1 MEMGLL
7 FDSQS
12 NNQKKL
18 IYGLPSPSPVAKC
31 CDPRF
36 LRLVA
41 RSVVLAVI
49 MVSFPWLNVSSSS
62 SSSSWSNNLNH
73 AFNEGIVEK
82 HDRVVLVTSSDSSND
97 ADSSIIAAVTGS
109 DSSNDAAVAAC
120 DDDVI
125 RCRNGL
131 KGRRLLAATESDAK
145 AAALERLEDVLL
157 EPPRAASGK
166 SNAYRKKTRYL
177 PELMGVSLENY
188 PRRVFIDVS
197 YLSGEKSAAAAAAS
211 EWFAKHYPAGN
222 AEFETFQIEAVAG
235 AESPPP
241 EGQAGGGGMS
251 EWLRKNVE
259 EKDYVVMKTVAEVAE
274 EMVKSRAIRLVDEL
288 FLECKHQGIK
298 KGGEKSRRAYWECL
312 ALYGMLRD
320 EGVAVH
326 QWWG

>member
-1 MEMGLL
+1 MGLKEMEMCLL

-18 IYGLPSPSPVAKC
+18 IYGLPARSSVAKC
-31 CDPRF
+31 RDPRF

-41 RSVVLAVI
+41 RAVILTVI

-62 SSSSWSNNLNH
+62 SWSNNLNH
-73 AFNEGIVEK
+73 VFNEGIVEK
-82 HDRVVLVTSSDSSND
+82 RDRVILVTSSDSNND
-97 ADSSIIAAVTGS
+97 V
-109 DSSNDAAVAAC
+109 AVAAS
-120 DDDVI
+120 DDVI
-125 RCRNGL
+125 RRRNGL

-145 AAALERLEDVLL
+145 AAALERLEDILL

-177 PELMGVSLENY
+177 PELMGVSLEDY

-197 YLSGEKSAAAAAAS
+197 YMSGDKSAAAAAS

-222 AEFETFQIEAVAG
+222 TEFEMFQIEAVAG
-235 AESPPP
+235 AESPSP
-241 EGQAGGGGMS
+241 EVQAGGRGMS
-251 EWLRKNVE
+251 GWLRKNVE

-298 KGGEKSRRAYWECL
+298 KGVRKVG
-312 ALYGMLRD
+312 GHI
-320 EGVAVH
+320 GNV
-326 QWWG
+326 